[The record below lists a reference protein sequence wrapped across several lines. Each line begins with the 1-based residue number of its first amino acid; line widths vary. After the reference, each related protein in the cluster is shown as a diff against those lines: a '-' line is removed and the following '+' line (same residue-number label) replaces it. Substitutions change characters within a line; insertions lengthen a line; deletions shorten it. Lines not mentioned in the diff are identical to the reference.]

1 MGWMAGQGDKGI
13 GGNYMRP
20 LGAEIQGSS
29 KLLEVDMYRMFL
41 LLYLITYS

>member
-1 MGWMAGQGDKGI
+1 MAGQGDKGI
-13 GGNYMRP
+13 GGNYMCP